1 MVTARARLRQSYA
14 LYAQDM
20 VRGETNLVLA
30 EEAGFRIDFPVF
42 PVGQMARLAHVHP
55 QTLREYD
62 RIGLIRP
69 QRTPGG
75 ARRYS
80 LHDVDTLTRAEKL
93 SSESIGI
100 AGIRQILSLT
110 EENRQLRRELR
121 RLRQP
126 GPSFFAADA
135 RGILREYPLARMG
148 REGWR
153 DSLYRQTMQLDAREA
168 RRQLRELE
176 ADSNGS
182 VLELETRRAIRAQ
195 IEGSIVPPVRND
207 DTDGADSTDNIDS
220 ADDGAGADGD
230 DTGDAAA
237 RTHHENRGDKNKKSG
252 TY

>member
-1 MVTARARLRQSYA
+1 MVTARARIRQSYA
-14 LYAQDM
+14 LCAQDI
-20 VRGETNLVLA
+20 VRGDTNLTLA
-30 EEAGFRIDFPVF
+30 EEVGFRINLPVF

-62 RIGLIRP
+62 RIRLICP

-80 LHDVDTLTRAEKL
+80 LHDVDVLMRAEKL

-100 AGIRQILSLT
+100 AGIRRILALT

-126 GPSFFAADA
+126 GPSFFAADT

-148 REGWR
+148 RKGWR

-168 RRQLRELE
+168 SRQLRELE
-176 ADSNGS
+176 ADERGS
-182 VLELETRRAIRAQ
+182 VLELESNRAIRAQ
-195 IEGSIVPPVRND
+195 IEGSIVPQAPREHD
-207 DTDGADSTDNIDS
+207 DHDPLSE
-220 ADDGAGADGD
+220 
-230 DTGDAAA
+230 TGQ
-237 RTHHENRGDKNKKSG
+237 
-252 TY
+252 